1 MPPEKQKQRAVRRFA
16 RAARFVLRWA
26 QRRKAPPESAPP
38 RAAEWVVCMKIKA
51 AVFDIDGTLVPYGAP
66 GPGQAA
72 VQALRELAQSGVAVV
87 IATGRARI
95 FD

>member
-1 MPPEKQKQRAVRRFA
+1 
-16 RAARFVLRWA
+16 
-26 QRRKAPPESAPP
+26 
-38 RAAEWVVCMKIKA
+38 MKIKA

-87 IATGRARI
+87 IATGARGI
-95 FD
+95 RRSGCWAAG